1 MSRQSLIKNL
11 KKNNPELTNSDAEDI
26 LNIFCKNIQNVLCK
40 GKNIELRG
48 FGTFFV
54 RRLKAKL
61 SARNPA
67 TGKLIYIPEKNKVRF
82 RASRK
87 LKNVIN
93 K

>member
-1 MSRQSLIKNL
+1 LSRQSLIKNL

-26 LNIFCKNIQNVLCK
+26 LNIFCKNIQNVLSE

-61 SARNPA
+61 AGRNPA

-82 RASRK
+82 RASSK
-87 LKNVIN
+87 LKKIIN